1 MGRRSN
7 GLGIVDRKMVLVVG
21 RRKVIRGFRPRRAT
35 GYIQVGRVRSGG
47 RLSQG
52 CIFFA

>member
-7 GLGIVDRKMVLVVG
+7 GLGIVDKKMVLVVG
-21 RRKVIRGFRPRRAT
+21 MRKVIHGFRPRRST
-35 GYIQVGRVRSGG
+35 GHIRVGRVRSGG